1 MAHALPKPGQSCL
14 LSDGSTFG
22 ICSNS
27 KTCQII
33 LSFFFVPPPSLCASH
48 PHPLSPSLSLVVNGD
63 VKYLN
68 TLCCAG
74 TMHSS
79 RWTGP
84 AWVGCMQISIQSSP
98 GCFQSNISASGPVLI
113 PLYPQPA
120 RFFIKS
126 NAVSAVSTWTSG
138 PTTKPEGERDRRASV
153 GERIWLAWNIWR
165 WVWDMERL
173 GEMSKGLC
181 GIVLELLNKS
191 SLTLLLLSA
200 ASVEIRAREAYD
212 CLGGQHVAEALAL
225 CFPFL
230 HRFLSRFFFP
240 CRFLWRFQRQWVML
254 GAVAFDWLLSDVTN
268 EAGSSQTPGDTWHP
282 GAERAHHHAG
292 IRTDTP
298 YSITGTIK
306 TSNRWCVKT
315 SHFRITTPANWWT
328 DKPAG

>member
-1 MAHALPKPGQSCL
+1 MAHALPKPGQSCF

-27 KTCQII
+27 KTCQIT

-48 PHPLSPSLSLVVNGD
+48 PHPLSPSLSLMVNGD

-79 RWTGP
+79 RWTSP

-98 GCFQSNISASGPVLI
+98 GCFQSNTSASGPVLI

-153 GERIWLAWNIWR
+153 GEKIWLA
-165 WVWDMERL
+165 
-173 GEMSKGLC
+173 
-181 GIVLELLNKS
+181 
-191 SLTLLLLSA
+191 
-200 ASVEIRAREAYD
+200 
-212 CLGGQHVAEALAL
+212 
-225 CFPFL
+225 
-230 HRFLSRFFFP
+230 
-240 CRFLWRFQRQWVML
+240 
-254 GAVAFDWLLSDVTN
+254 
-268 EAGSSQTPGDTWHP
+268 
-282 GAERAHHHAG
+282 
-292 IRTDTP
+292 
-298 YSITGTIK
+298 
-306 TSNRWCVKT
+306 
-315 SHFRITTPANWWT
+315 
-328 DKPAG
+328 

>member
-1 MAHALPKPGQSCL
+1 MAHPLPKPGQSCF

-27 KTCQII
+27 KTCQIT

-48 PHPLSPSLSLVVNGD
+48 PYPLSPSLSLVVNRD

-79 RWTGP
+79 RWTSP

-98 GCFQSNISASGPVLI
+98 GCFQSNTSASGPVLI

-153 GERIWLAWNIWR
+153 GEKIWLAWNIWR

-191 SLTLLLLSA
+191 SLTLLLHSA
-200 ASVEIRAREAYD
+200 ASVEIRAREAYV
-212 CLGGQHVAEALAL
+212 CLGGEHVAEALSL
-225 CFPFL
+225 FFL
-230 HRFLSRFFFP
+230 FLYRFLSQSFFP
-240 CRFLWRFQRQWVML
+240 CRFLSCFQRQWVIL
-254 GAVAFDWLLSDVTN
+254 GAVTFDWLLSDVTN
-268 EAGSSQTPGDTWHP
+268 DADTWRHL
-282 GAERAHHHAG
+282 ASQWRAAHHN
-292 IRTDTP
+292 
-298 YSITGTIK
+298 
-306 TSNRWCVKT
+306 TSTWTLLIQLLAQLK
-315 SHFRITTPANWWT
+315 HWT
-328 DKPAG
+328 DDAWKLHISVLQHPLTDELINQPVN